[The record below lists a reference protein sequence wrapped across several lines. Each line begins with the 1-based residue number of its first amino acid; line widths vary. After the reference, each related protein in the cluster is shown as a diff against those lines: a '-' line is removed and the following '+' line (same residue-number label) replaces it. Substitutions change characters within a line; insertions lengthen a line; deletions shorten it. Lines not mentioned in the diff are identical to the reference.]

1 MNYPS
6 KPWTNGQTTELVPG
20 ETYEYDSVNAV
31 WNHVTKATLDSDYQ
45 VDKTVIEGN
54 ISTNSSDIS
63 TLQGEMSAA
72 QSDISTLQSQVTL
85 LDSMSDSDAAR
96 IETNISRINAAYSM
110 MDSDAI
116 DIAQL
121 KVDLEAEIAAT
132 NSDVTSIEGDITTL
146 QSDVST
152 LQSTIESSANHD
164 SDIAVVE
171 SAVSNLAM
179 PVISSSQPTGKAG
192 LLWVNLNDG
201 KLYYWDASQEVFT
214 EVVSGA

>member
-6 KPWTNGQTTELVPG
+6 KPWTNGQTAELVPG

-45 VDKTVIEGN
+45 VDKTIIEGN

-63 TLQGEMSAA
+63 TLQGEMSTA

-110 MDSDAI
+110 MDSDAV

-121 KVDLEAEIAAT
+121 KVDLEAEISAT
-132 NSDVTSIEGDITTL
+132 NTDVTAL

-171 SAVSNLAM
+171 STISNLAM
-179 PVISSSQPTGKAG
+179 PIISSSQPTGKAG

-201 KLYYWDASQEVFT
+201 KLYYWDVAEEVFT
-214 EVVSGA
+214 QISTGV